1 MVADKGKKQK
11 VAAEKGGDVQKSPEQ
26 VDGELVVSIE
36 KLQEIQD
43 QLEKINE
50 QASDE
55 VLEIEQKYNKVRKPV
70 YDKRKEVIQAIPD
83 FWLTA
88 FLSHPALSQLL
99 TDEDQKIFKHLES
112 LEVEESKDVKLGYTI
127 SFNFNS
133 NPYFEDSKLS
143 KTFNFLD
150 EGTVKVIST
159 SIKWKEGMGI
169 PNGANNEGKGN
180 KRPLEEE
187 SFFSWFEESEDMDE
201 MNDEIAEIIKE
212 DLWPNPLSY
221 FNNEGDEDFDG
232 DEDDE
237 EDKDDD
243 DDSEDGD
250 DDDQD
255 EE

>member
-1 MVADKGKKQK
+1 MMADKGKKQK
-11 VAAEKGGDVQKSPEQ
+11 VAEKGDNHKSPEQ
-26 VDGELVVSIE
+26 VDGELLVSIE

-50 QASDE
+50 QVSDE
-55 VLEIEQKYNKVRKPV
+55 VLEVEQKYNKVRKPV
-70 YDKRKEVIQAIPD
+70 YDKRKEIIQSIPE

-99 TDEDQKIFKHLES
+99 TDEDQKIFKHLETI
-112 LEVEESKDVKLGYTI
+112 EVEDLKDVKMGYTI

-143 KTFNFLD
+143 KTFNFLE
-150 EGTVKVIST
+150 EGTVKVTST
-159 SIKWKEGMGI
+159 SIKWKEGMGVS
-169 PNGANNEGKGN
+169 NGANNEKKGN

-187 SFFSWFEESEDMDE
+187 SFFSWFEEGEDMDE
-201 MNDEIAEIIKE
+201 MNDEIADIIKE

-221 FNNEGDEDFDG
+221 FNNEGDEEDLEG
-232 DEDDE
+232 DDDDE
-237 EDKDDD
+237 EDKDDE
-243 DDSEDGD
+243 DSEDD
-250 DDDQD
+250 D

>member
-11 VAAEKGGDVQKSPEQ
+11 VAAKKGATFRTEF
-26 VDGELVVSIE
+26 
-36 KLQEIQD
+36 QD

-50 QASDE
+50 QANNE
-55 VLEIEQKYNKVRKPV
+55 VLEIEQKYNKPV
-70 YDKRKEVIQAIPD
+70 HDKRKEVIQAIPD
-83 FWLTA
+83 VWLTA
-88 FLSHPALSQLL
+88 FFNHPALSQLL

-112 LEVEESKDVKLGYTI
+112 VEVEESKDVKL
-127 SFNFNS
+127 
-133 NPYFEDSKLS
+133 
-143 KTFNFLD
+143 
-150 EGTVKVIST
+150 GTVKVIST

-187 SFFSWFEESEDMDE
+187 SFFSW
-201 MNDEIAEIIKE
+201 EIIKE